1 MAALAYWS
9 AKAIREQYLKIRVP
23 WCRHKGRQMMKM
35 QWLSALVLGALSCAA
50 FAEEAPADSNL
61 IKQGSIWRGR
71 GLCRLPHQRQS
82 GQTFRRRFADGDADR
97 HHLLHQ
103 YHAG

>member
-1 MAALAYWS
+1 
-9 AKAIREQYLKIRVP
+9 
-23 WCRHKGRQMMKM
+23 MMKM

-71 GLCRLPHQRQS
+71 GTVSPATPTAKRETL
-82 GQTFRRRFADGDADR
+82 RRRFADGDADR

>member
-1 MAALAYWS
+1 
-9 AKAIREQYLKIRVP
+9 
-23 WCRHKGRQMMKM
+23 MMKM

-61 IKQGSIWRGR
+61 IKQGSIWRER

>member
-1 MAALAYWS
+1 
-9 AKAIREQYLKIRVP
+9 
-23 WCRHKGRQMMKM
+23 MMKM
-35 QWLSALVLGALSCAA
+35 QWLSAPVLGALSCAA

-61 IKQGSIWRGR
+61 IKQGEYLARAG

-82 GQTFRRRFADGDADR
+82 GETFRRRFADGDADR